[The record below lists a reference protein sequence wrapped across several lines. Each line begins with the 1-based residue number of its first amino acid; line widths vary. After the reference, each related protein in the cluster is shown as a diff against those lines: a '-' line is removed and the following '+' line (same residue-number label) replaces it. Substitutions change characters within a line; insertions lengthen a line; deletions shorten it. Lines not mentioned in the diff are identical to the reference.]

1 MANAVLTPDQFHFR
15 SLSLENVRAFGDRQV
30 LGLVDGQG
38 KPAKWNLILGEN
50 GVGKTTLMQALARMR
65 PIPAFLRGAKPQKVG
80 EDAGTPVWAEAELS
94 THENPEIYRFVRL
107 SGGAVTT
114 KINATL
120 QSELGKV
127 IEIGVTCESDTNELK
142 SVDFAQSRHELA
154 AEGPLIIGYGA
165 ARHVGHGNSAE
176 LEDRD
181 PTSPLFS
188 DAIDLF
194 DAEEVLGLMHY
205 ASLSGAKWKRDS
217 ARLKA
222 LKTAVA
228 DLIPDTSAADIDVRG
243 PRVPGRP
250 EVESGVHVRTPS
262 GTVPLTELSLGCQTV
277 FAWTVDL
284 AWRLFR
290 AYPQSAR
297 PLNEGA
303 IVLIDEIDLHLHPRW
318 QRSLRRHL
326 THHFPGT
333 QFIATTH
340 SPVTAQE
347 TLSAGGNVAV
357 VRWEGDHA
365 VILGNPLPSREWRF
379 DQVLTSDLFGFDSS
393 RGPEAEARMNE
404 RLALLRKEKLSAV
417 EQRRLAKL
425 DAFVHDFPTART
437 PDEQAFEDLM
447 RKVARHQGA
456 DAKAR

>member
-1 MANAVLTPDQFHFR
+1 MARAAVTPDQFHFT

-30 LGLVDGQG
+30 LNLADGQG

-50 GVGKTTLMQALARMR
+50 GVGKTTIMQSLARMR
-65 PIPAFLRGAKPQKVG
+65 PIPAFLRGARRQKVG
-80 EDAGTPVWAEAELS
+80 EDEGTPTWAEAELS
-94 THENPEIYRFVRL
+94 THENIEIHRFVRL
-107 SGGAVTT
+107 SSGRVTT

-120 QSELGKV
+120 KSKLGKV
-127 IEIGVTCESDTNELK
+127 IEIGVACKSKANQLE
-142 SVDFAQSRHELA
+142 SVDFVQFEHELA

-165 ARHVGHGNSAE
+165 ARHVGHGNSSA

-205 ASLSGAKWKRDS
+205 ASLSGEKQKRDV
-217 ARLKA
+217 ARLAA

-228 DLIPDTSAADIDVRG
+228 DLIPDTSAGDIDVRG

-250 EVESGVHVRTPS
+250 AAESGVHVKTPS

-297 PLNEGA
+297 PLHEGS

-357 VRWEGDHA
+357 VRLEGDHA
-365 VILGNPLPSREWRF
+365 MILDNPLPPREWRF

-393 RGPEAEARMNE
+393 RGPVAEARMNE
-404 RLALLRKEKLSAV
+404 RLALLRKEKLSNV
-417 EQRRLAKL
+417 ERRRLAEL
-425 DAFVHDFPTART
+425 DAFVHDLPTART

-447 RKVARHQGA
+447 RKVAERQGV
-456 DAKAR
+456 DAKPQ